1 MISNNCNNRNY
12 LEWKETQSVC
22 ILARP
27 VYKYTSRTRVHF
39 SQWKRKTGSDI
50 QRDFFF
56 FALCAKLHI
65 VLFVFFRR
73 ERLCPPSLINHC
85 ETCAVT
91 SNRNTICQD
100 IRPLKAPLTAFTTI
114 TSRELETLCPSKSQG
129 HHPFYPLCCWVLWLK
144 TRPLST
150 VNFREPTADFLFTEL

>member
-1 MISNNCNNRNY
+1 MKRNTKCLY
-12 LEWKETQSVC
+12 
-22 ILARP
+22 
-27 VYKYTSRTRVHF
+27 F
-39 SQWKRKTGSDI
+39 GKTGLQIHIKNESPFQPMEKKDWKWHSKG
-50 QRDFFF
+50 FLFF

-65 VLFVFFRR
+65 VLFVFFIR
-73 ERLCPPSLINHC
+73 ERFCPPSLINHC